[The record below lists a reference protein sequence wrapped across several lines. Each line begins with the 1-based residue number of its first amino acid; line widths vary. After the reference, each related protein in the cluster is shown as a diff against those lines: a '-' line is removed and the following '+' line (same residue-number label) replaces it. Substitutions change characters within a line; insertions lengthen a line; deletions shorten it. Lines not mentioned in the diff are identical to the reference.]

1 MKYCTYCG
9 KQLEDNE
16 TCTCRQQATG
26 AGQQPTGQQTT
37 EAGKQTT
44 EAGQQTTGAEQ
55 QPTGQQTTGA
65 GQQTTQQAAQQN
77 NAAQWQANNSQAQQY
92 TAPQGQQYN
101 AQGQQYR
108 TPQGQPYNAQGGQT
122 FNDFT
127 QQINAAGEQLKQNE
141 SVAEIMALYKGLI
154 KTPVEAISKFVKNA
168 STKTGLIFIVFF
180 AIMEFVLTLVNVF
193 GAFIDSIGNYTYRL
207 GFKEFIGSIF
217 SNVVGEVAD
226 VLVIGVV
233 LMLILNTMQKEKK
246 VSFGQTLTV
255 ACLYDAAV
263 LPVKFI
269 ANVVGVIPF
278 SFFSRVNSWG
288 ITFACAVGYVYL
300 FFGLREIEDD
310 DNNMPLV
317 YGVALVAA
325 AICSTVINLVF

>member
-16 TCTCRQQATG
+16 TCTCRQQASG
-26 AGQQPTGQQTT
+26 AGQQTT
-37 EAGKQTT
+37 E
-44 EAGQQTTGAEQ
+44 
-55 QPTGQQTTGA
+55 QQTTGA
-65 GQQTTQQAAQQN
+65 GQQTTQQTTGQQTAQQTTGQQTAQQAAQQN

-92 TAPQGQQYN
+92 TAPQGQPYN

-127 QQINAAGEQLKQNE
+127 QQINTAGEQLKQNE
-141 SVAEIMALYKGLI
+141 SVAEILALYKGLI

-193 GAFIDSIGNYTYRL
+193 GSFIDSIGNYTYRL

-217 SNVVGEVAD
+217 SNVVGEAAD

-300 FFGLREIEDD
+300 FFGLKEIEDD

-317 YGVALVAA
+317 YGVALVAS
-325 AICSTVINLVF
+325 AICSTIINLVF

>member
-26 AGQQPTGQQTT
+26 AGQQ
-37 EAGKQTT
+37 A
-44 EAGQQTTGAEQ
+44 AQQTTGE
-55 QPTGQQTTGA
+55 
-65 GQQTTQQAAQQN
+65 QTTQQAAQPN

-92 TAPQGQQYN
+92 TAPQGQSYN
-101 AQGQQYR
+101 GQAAQPNNAAQWQANNSQAQQY
-108 TPQGQPYNAQGGQT
+108 TAPQGQPYNAQGGQT

-141 SVAEIMALYKGLI
+141 SVAEIITLYKGLI

-168 STKTGLIFIVFF
+168 STKTGLIFIIFF
-180 AIMEFVLTLVNVF
+180 AIMEFVLTLVSVF

-233 LMLILNTMQKEKK
+233 LMLILNTVQKEKK

-255 ACLYDAAV
+255 ACLYDAAY

-288 ITFACAVGYVYL
+288 ITFAYAVGYVYL

-317 YGVALVAA
+317 YGVALVAS